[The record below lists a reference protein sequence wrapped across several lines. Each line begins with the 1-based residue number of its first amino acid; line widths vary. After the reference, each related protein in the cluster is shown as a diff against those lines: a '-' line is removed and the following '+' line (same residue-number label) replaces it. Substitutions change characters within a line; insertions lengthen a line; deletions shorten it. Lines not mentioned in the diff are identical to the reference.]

1 MAFYSYLYTHTQV
14 ANNAPETSVFAI
26 GDFTGFDPS
35 KNIIFRS
42 IIANSAVNGTALI
55 SLSPITSGGTICFY
69 TTFTGS
75 DDLNYWETPVVAS
88 SSFNNVIFSTSF
100 PTGTVITFKIDYQI
114 VDNTNPFL
122 NYYGSN
128 FETLTV
134 SSGFVITEVLGTL
147 SVPRLPKTI
156 FYNAGAATKV
166 NFYIGGS
173 TANCTLISSSNPSLV
188 GVFNTINSRSL
199 IATGQKLFIGIAS
212 PNPTETVS
220 VVVNS
225 SVLN

>member
-1 MAFYSYLYTHTQV
+1 MAFFSYLYTHTQV

-42 IIANSAVNGTALI
+42 LVANSSTNGTAQI
-55 SLSPITSGGTICFY
+55 SLSPITTGGTLCFY
-69 TTFTGS
+69 DTFIINGN
-75 DDLNYWETPVVAS
+75 LNYWETPVVAS
-88 SSFNNVIFSTSF
+88 SSFNNVLFSTSF

-147 SVPRLPKTI
+147 SVPRIPKNI
-156 FYNAGAATKV
+156 LCNAGAATKV

-173 TANCTLISSSNPSLV
+173 TSNCTLISSLTPSST
-188 GVFNTINSRSL
+188 GVLNTINTIGL